1 MELHKYDVIEA
12 EIVNRN
18 GSVQG
23 KRRPYVIIS
32 NEIGTR
38 NATIITI
45 VPLTTVIKG
54 LHLPVH
60 GCIDACTENG
70 LKKYSMVLGE
80 QPQTIGKSDVI
91 RKIGCVK
98 NQDQRNVI
106 NKVVYS
112 SFFFGEDINWKEI
125 LA

>member
-12 EIVNRN
+12 EINYRN

-23 KRRPYVIIS
+23 KRRPYIIVS

-38 NATIITI
+38 NASIITV
-45 VPLTTVIKG
+45 VPLTTVIKAT
-54 LHLPVH
+54 HLPVH
-60 GCIDACTENG
+60 GCIEACTENG
-70 LKKYSMVLGE
+70 LARFSMVLGE
-80 QPQTIGKSDVI
+80 QPQTIGKSEVI
-91 RKIGCVK
+91 RKIGNVRSK
-98 NQDQRNVI
+98 EQRNVI

-112 SFFFGEDINWKEI
+112 SFFFGEEINWKEV

>member
-12 EIVNRN
+12 DINYRS

-23 KRRPYVIIS
+23 KRRPYVIVS

-38 NATIITI
+38 NASIITI

-70 LKKYSMVLGE
+70 LKRFSMVLGE
-80 QPQTIGKSDVI
+80 QPQTIGKSEVI
-91 RKIGCVK
+91 RKIGSVK
-98 NQDQRNVI
+98 NKEQRNVI

-112 SFFFGEDINWKEI
+112 SFFFGEEINWEEI
-125 LA
+125 L

>member
-1 MELHKYDVIEA
+1 MELHKYEVIEA